1 MGNDLVGQI
10 FDKFKSFRP
19 DKTIMKIWSKK
30 DMAII
35 LAVKKPSEWQ
45 MEMDPYY
52 IYSKGKLDGISYLD
66 NANVI
71 TRITKPENL
80 IYHNPDVEK

>member
-19 DKTIMKIWSKK
+19 GKTIIKIWNKK
-30 DMAII
+30 DLSII
-35 LAVKKPSEWQ
+35 LAVKNPKEWE

-52 IYSKGKLDGISYLD
+52 VYSKGKIDGISYID
-66 NANVI
+66 NESLVSKV
-71 TRITKPENL
+71 TKPEFL
-80 IYHNPDVEK
+80 IYKDKSLE